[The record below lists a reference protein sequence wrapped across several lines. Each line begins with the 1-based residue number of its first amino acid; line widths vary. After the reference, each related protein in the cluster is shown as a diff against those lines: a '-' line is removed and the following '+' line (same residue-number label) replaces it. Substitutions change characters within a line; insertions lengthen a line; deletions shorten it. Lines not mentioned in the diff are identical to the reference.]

1 MKIIEK
7 SKIIVIK
14 IGSSLLISKDKFNT
28 KWLESLV
35 DDIIFLNKK
44 KIEIIIVASGA
55 VSLGQ
60 KYLKIERKNLKIH
73 EKQVCAACGQV
84 ILMNNFKKI
93 FEKKKLKVAQIL
105 ITYTDTEDR
114 KNSLNSRET
123 IAGLLKKKTIPII
136 NENDSVATDELKFG
150 DNDRLAA
157 RVAQIVNAD
166 YLILLSDV
174 DGLFTSNPKKIKKVE
189 LIKEVKEINEKIFKM
204 ASSDTNPYG
213 SGGMLTKIEAAQIAS
228 SSGCSTVICKGDKKN
243 PIRSFLKKEKGTKF
257 HSNIFRGNG
266 FKKWLAGTINITGGI
281 YLDEGAVKAINKGAS
296 ILPSGIQKIS
306 GKFSKGDIIN
316 VKNAN
321 GKGIGKGVSYYDSK
335 EIEMIKGLRSSE
347 IKKTLGYDGRE
358 EIIHRDYLI
367 LND

>member
-1 MKIIEK
+1 MKSIEK
-7 SKIIVIK
+7 SKRIVIK
-14 IGSSLLISKDKFNT
+14 IGSSLLIFKNKFNSI
-28 KWLESLV
+28 WLESLAE
-35 DDIIFLNKK
+35 DIIFLNKK
-44 KIEIIIVASGA
+44 KIEIIVVASGA

-60 KYLKIERKNLKIH
+60 KYLKIKKKKLKIH

-114 KNSLNSRET
+114 RNSLNSRET
-123 IAGLLKKKTIPII
+123 ISGLLKNKTIPII

-157 RVAQIVNAD
+157 RVSQIIDAN

-174 DGLFTSNPKKIKKVE
+174 DGLFTNNPKKIKEAKLV
-189 LIKEVKEINEKIFKM
+189 KEVKEIDEKIFKM
-204 ASSDTNPYG
+204 ASPETNSYG

-228 SSGCSTVICKGDKKN
+228 SFGCCTVICKGDKKN
-243 PIRSFLKKEKGTKF
+243 PIKSFLKKGKGTKF
-257 HSNIFRGNG
+257 HSNFHGGNG
-266 FKKWLAGTINITGGI
+266 FKKWLASTINVMGDL
-281 YLDEGAVKAINKGAS
+281 YLDHGAVHAINRGAS
-296 ILPSGIQKIS
+296 ILPSGVQKIS
-306 GKFSKGDIIN
+306 GKFCKGDIIN
-316 VKNAN
+316 VKSFE
-321 GKGIGKGVSYYDSK
+321 GKAIGKGVSYYDSD
-335 EIEMIKGLRSSE
+335 EIKLIKGLRSTE
-347 IKKTLGYDGRE
+347 IKNILGYDGRE